1 MSGQTSDSY
10 EQLLGEWQAKREIV
24 DAYHRALHFLASTLD
39 DSPERLQAR
48 RRDLNHKMATTLVSV
63 RQTTDRLQR
72 IEEARSEATSH

>member
-10 EQLLGEWQAKREIV
+10 EQLLGEWQAKRELV
-24 DAYHRALHFLASTLD
+24 DAYHRALHFLASDLG

-48 RRDLNHKMATTLVSV
+48 RRDLNQKMATTLVAA

-72 IEEARSEATSH
+72 FEEGRAPASSH